1 MNAAGLRSMPVNPLA
16 DGGSLNEEVLEKYIR
31 AGRIAAKVRD
41 EIGRV
46 VREGMPLIE
55 ICETAESMIRE
66 MGGSP
71 AFPCNISVNEVAAH
85 YTSPPNDKRVV
96 PEGALVKIDV
106 GVHVNGYIADTATT
120 VCFNPEYEGMV
131 HAAEKALEAAIKIMH
146 PGIMVSRVSSEIQT
160 VIERHGFKPI
170 SNLSGHEV
178 GRYIIHAG
186 KSIPNVSHFSIERM
200 RPGSVY
206 AIEPFVTLREAVGR
220 VEDSPEKY
228 IFRLTKLKASLKS
241 VEARNLLKIIE
252 GNFRTLP
259 FAERWLRNL
268 YKEDDSYKRGLLEL
282 LSSKCLM
289 AYPVFIEASRRPV
302 AQAEHTI
309 YVGSKEIIVL
319 T

>member
-1 MNAAGLRSMPVNPLA
+1 MPTNLSADRGLL
-16 DGGSLNEEVLEKYIR
+16 DDEVLEKYIR
-31 AGRIAAKVRD
+31 AGRIAARVRD
-41 EIGRV
+41 EIKRF

-55 ICETAESMIRE
+55 VCEAAEGMIRE

-85 YTSPPNDKRVV
+85 YTSPPNDSRVI

-106 GVHVNGYIADTATT
+106 GVHIDGYIADTATT

-146 PGIMVSRVSSEIQT
+146 PGIMVSRVSSEIQS

-178 GRYIIHAG
+178 GRYMIHAG
-186 KSIPNVSHFSIERM
+186 KSIPNVSHFSIERI

-206 AIEPFVTLREAVGR
+206 AIEPFVTLKNATGR
-220 VEDSPEKY
+220 VEDGPERY

-241 VEARNLLKIIE
+241 VEARTLLKVIE
-252 GNFRTLP
+252 ENFRTLP
-259 FAERWLRNL
+259 FAERWLISL
-268 YKEDDSYKRGLLEL
+268 YKQDNSYRRGFLEL
-282 LSSKCLM
+282 LSFKCLM
-289 AYPVFIEASRRPV
+289 AYPVFVEVSRKPV
-302 AQAEHTI
+302 AQAEHTV
-309 YVGSKEIIVL
+309 YVGSKEIRVL